1 MRTPQASSAP
11 GNAPPCGSSLRLAA
25 DSWKRWFMPSDATNS
40 IVQPVA
46 SGEPP
51 PMRGG
56 TDAAF
61 IHSRLDDLALTPT
74 EFRVYCHAHRRAN
87 GAGGIYFESIPNCA
101 KHCRINVKTAR
112 KIMAR
117 LQERGLLMLV
127 TEPRGDTKTY
137 RITYLEEWTPLP
149 NEYRGI
155 QAGRVSKRQ
164 GTPTK
169 RIPPTRV
176 SEWEATPTT
185 GIPPKVIPL
194 RFSLEGTPM
203 KGEAT
208 PRCATPQA
216 GPVRREVWKVLTD
229 RERLEKAIGEERAK
243 AKPDAQVLLALK
255 AELKTINAELR
266 ARHPQDQPKDGTLV
280 TSARP
285 RASTKELKSFEPS
298 PELAESFRKG
308 ARAAVAAATSK

>member
-1 MRTPQASSAP
+1 M
-11 GNAPPCGSSLRLAA
+11 RLAA
-25 DSWKRWFMPSDATNS
+25 DSWKRWFMPSDSTNS

-46 SGEPP
+46 TGEPP
-51 PMRGG
+51 QLRSG

-61 IHSRLDDLALTPT
+61 IHSQLDDLALTPT
-74 EFRVYCHAHRRAN
+74 EFRVYCHANRRAN

-101 KHCRINVKTAR
+101 RHCRINVKTAR
-112 KIMAR
+112 KIMAT

-127 TEPRGDTKTY
+127 TEPRGETKTY

-169 RIPPTRV
+169 PIPPTRV

-185 GIPPKVIPL
+185 GIPPKVLPL

-208 PRCATPQA
+208 LRCGTPQA
-216 GPVRREVWKVLTD
+216 GPSRREAWKVLAD
-229 RERLEKAIGEERAK
+229 RERLEKAISEERAK
-243 AKPDAQVLLALK
+243 AKPDAGNRRTDQTRRRQASRYRPPGRHLCRLQP
-255 AELKTINAELR
+255 TTR
-266 ARHPQDQPKDGTLV
+266 ATLSAPQPPL
-280 TSARP
+280 
-285 RASTKELKSFEPS
+285 
-298 PELAESFRKG
+298 
-308 ARAAVAAATSK
+308 